1 MFRFTG
7 ETKISVRMICI
18 TKTAV
23 TIEKKLLVGELISY
37 NVNTVF
43 KIIDDWQLSGN
54 LQIGNER
61 ALFCLLHKHM
71 HTTLYTQKHD
81 SCATLIRAWKWI
93 EEVSWKQFLSTRA
106 SLEQ

>member
-23 TIEKKLLVGELISY
+23 TIEKLLVGELIFY
-37 NVNTVF
+37 YVNSVF
-43 KIIDDWQLSGN
+43 KIIDDWQLGGN
-54 LQIGNER
+54 LQIGNGI
-61 ALFCLLHKHM
+61 ALFCMLHKHM
-71 HTTLYTQKHD
+71 HTTRYTPKHD
-81 SCATLIRAWKWI
+81 SCATLIRVWKWI